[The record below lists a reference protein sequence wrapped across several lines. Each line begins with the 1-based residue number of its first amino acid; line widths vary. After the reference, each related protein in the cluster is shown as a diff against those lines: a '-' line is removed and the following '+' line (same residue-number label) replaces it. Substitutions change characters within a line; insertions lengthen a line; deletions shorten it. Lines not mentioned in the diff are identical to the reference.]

1 MTVKKV
7 FADYFNFRIIAC
19 SLSAACIDAILNSWV
34 YINVRGTCLIA
45 KTANIYTLEIYTLY
59 KWVRVRVRD
68 SSFMH
73 YIIMQ
78 MKILIASIY
87 FVSDATNHLDD
98 IIIIIITQ
106 ITAINLPTTTQQ
118 CMCWGGEGLRFSII
132 AVFLVLCR
140 SVLYFS
146 FAVTFTTSDRT
157 QKGIG
162 MKLKRRMDK
171 RRKTDSPPKPNK
183 DQEPGTQKGKRSE
196 QSETRGTV
204 RFV

>member
-73 YIIMQ
+73 YY
-78 MKILIASIY
+78 ASRRSRTRDTVKLTVC
-87 FVSDATNHLDD
+87 VSV
-98 IIIIIITQ
+98 
-106 ITAINLPTTTQQ
+106 
-118 CMCWGGEGLRFSII
+118 CVCVC
-132 AVFLVLCR
+132 VFQL
-140 SVLYFS
+140 
-146 FAVTFTTSDRT
+146 
-157 QKGIG
+157 
-162 MKLKRRMDK
+162 
-171 RRKTDSPPKPNK
+171 
-183 DQEPGTQKGKRSE
+183 
-196 QSETRGTV
+196 
-204 RFV
+204 